1 MKGLGIFGIELDRLV
16 EIGPRLVELA
26 LNAQKIGAAEIG
38 RRVVGIGRHGAVEIG
53 QRRVVAVDL
62 TISERPIGEGGRIA
76 RSELDRLAEIGD
88 RLLKLADP
96 RVSHAARVVGFG
108 ARRVALNDVVQGC

>member
-1 MKGLGIFGIELDRLV
+1 MFEMAGSSPAMTGPMGHSLRELVSHPPDAGDAVLGK
-16 EIGPRLVELA
+16 LA
-26 LNAQKIGAAEIG
+26 
-38 RRVVGIGRHGAVEIG
+38 VGIGGNGDVEIG
-53 QRRVVAVDL
+53 QRRVVAVNL
-62 TISERPIGEGGRIA
+62 TIRERPIGQGSRIA

-108 ARRVALNDVVQGC
+108 ARWVALNDVGQGR